1 MKGAEGPSGRR
12 SVRETVRA
20 RAGRPVVV
28 SRTWQVM
35 GSLVG
40 VVVVLVEE
48 GGAMVGAVVSGSR
61 GERVVLVVFVEG
73 GKARGSMLVVVGGG
87 AFVLGGEE

>member
-1 MKGAEGPSGRR
+1 M
-12 SVRETVRA
+12 RA

-40 VVVVLVEE
+40 VGVVGAVVGGSRGESVVLVVLVEGE
-48 GGAMVGAVVSGSR
+48 EEGAM
-61 GERVVLVVFVEG
+61 
-73 GKARGSMLVVVGGG
+73 GSMVVG
-87 AFVLGGEE
+87 LWI